1 MSVLGVTGVTLDARG
16 YLRDFVASLENI
28 RARWRPVKGQEAK
41 EISFAEGVERVL
53 TLLAGV
59 KKSGASLMFIGNGG
73 SAAIASHQV
82 ADFTKIGIRAL
93 APLDPSLLTCF
104 ANDFG
109 YENAFA
115 NVIKV
120 SGKRGDVLFAISSS
134 GESRNIL
141 NAVAVAKE
149 KKMAVVTLSG
159 FNESNPLRKM
169 GEINFY
175 VPSSSYR
182 CVESAHLFIF
192 NCILDFFLAVTN
204 YRPAPIWS

>member
-1 MSVLGVTGVTLDARG
+1 M
-16 YLRDFVASLENI
+16 
-28 RARWRPVKGQEAK
+28 
-41 EISFAEGVERVL
+41 ISFRNNDP
-53 TLLAGV
+53 
-59 KKSGASLMFIGNGG
+59 SGG

-93 APLDPSLLTCF
+93 APLDHSLLTCLS
-104 ANDFG
+104 NDYG

-115 NVIKV
+115 EAVKV
-120 SGKRGDVLFAISSS
+120 MGRRQDVLFAISSS

-182 CVESAHLFIF
+182 CVESALLFIF
-192 NCILDFFLAVTN
+192 NCILDF
-204 YRPAPIWS
+204 

>member
-1 MSVLGVTGVTLDARG
+1 MPL
-16 YLRDFVASLENI
+16 I
-28 RARWRPVKGQEAK
+28 RS
-41 EISFAEGVERVL
+41 SFL
-53 TLLAGV
+53 
-59 KKSGASLMFIGNGG
+59 KSGLILSGVNSKPLWAMWAAAPAKPVTTMTRTNGG